1 MASEAL
7 ARRYARAVF
16 ALAQEQDA
24 VRQAGDNLAML
35 NEAIHSDEMTRAFF
49 VAPVIDRKEKERVLR
64 EVFERHVHELALHT
78 LLLLVRK
85 RREALLGELVVQY
98 RELEMQSRGMQPL
111 TVTTALELAPKQLQ
125 SLVGELEER
134 YGTRFEVTQKVDRQ
148 LIGGVR
154 IMMGDRRIDGS
165 VAGRLDELSRMLFES
180 PPQST
185 GVL

>member
-1 MASEAL
+1 MANETL

-16 ALAQEQDA
+16 ALAQEQNA
-24 VRQAGDNLAML
+24 VDRIGKDLEMQSD
-35 NEAIHSDEMTRAFF
+35 AIHPDAATQAFF
-49 VAPVIDRKEKERVLR
+49 VAPVIDRKVKERVLR
-64 EVFERHVHELALHT
+64 EVFEGHVHELALHT

-85 RREALLGELVVQY
+85 RREALLGELSVQY
-98 RELEMQSRGMQPL
+98 RELEMQARGTQPL
-111 TVTTALELAPKQLQ
+111 TVTTALQLAPKQLH
-125 SLVGELEER
+125 SLVEELEER
-134 YGTRFEVTQKVDRQ
+134 YGTRFEVTQKVDPQ